1 VATLSAYCE
10 AISIRTETELG
21 QLKLIAR
28 NLRESGQLP
37 QQGRGLHAAHLNHAH
52 VARLLLGTMV
62 GGKGPIHKVA
72 RAVEMIGDRRK
83 KTGLKIELFATE
95 GKPVEYEDRD
105 TALVLLPPEASFL
118 DALTDILVAFSDV
131 ENEVSWHGAVRCL
144 GVRFGAGQA
153 YPWIQ
158 LKDDPRKFIGLTNAE
173 PSVLRC
179 AFGPAALLHRVDT
192 SGLLDESQM
201 PNGVLLDIA
210 KLLRGETSAESVT
223 GYMSFLRKKYLR

>member
-10 AISIRTETELG
+10 AISIRTETEPG
-21 QLKLIAR
+21 QVKLIAR
-28 NLRESGQLP
+28 NLRESGHLP
-37 QQGRGLHAAHLNHAH
+37 QQGRGLHAAHLKPAH
-52 VARLLLGTMV
+52 VARLLLGTLV

-72 RAVEMIGDRRK
+72 RTVEMIGDRRK
-83 KTGLKIELFATE
+83 KTGLKIEQFAVE
-95 GKPVEYEDRD
+95 GKPVE
-105 TALVLLPPEASFL
+105 LLAPEASFS
-118 DALTDILVAFSDV
+118 DALTDILIAFRDV

-158 LKDDPRKFIGLTNAE
+158 LKDDHRKFIGLTNDE

-192 SGLLDESQM
+192 SGLLDEAQM

-210 KLLRGETSAESVT
+210 QLLRGDTSADSVT
-223 GYMSFLRKKYLR
+223 RYISFLRKKYLR